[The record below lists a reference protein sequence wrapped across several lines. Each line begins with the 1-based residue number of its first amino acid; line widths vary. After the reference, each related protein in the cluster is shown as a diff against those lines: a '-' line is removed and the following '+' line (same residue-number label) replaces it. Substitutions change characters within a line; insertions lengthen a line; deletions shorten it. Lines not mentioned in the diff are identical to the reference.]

1 MLPDAANQ
9 SASGAE
15 QPMQQLVFKAQDRIL
30 RFKPALAVMLVKA
43 LQVEGESLDGDT
55 TIEVAFAPPATVTM
69 TERYAAAAQAKAAG
83 EALETIQENIL
94 GYSPEQI
101 AQDKQRRAEEQLA
114 LALNLTTQPPP
125 TTSEE
130 MQPVGN
136 ADTPGA
142 QDRRTA

>member
-1 MLPDAANQ
+1 
-9 SASGAE
+9 
-15 QPMQQLVFKAQDRIL
+15 MQQLVFKAQDRIL

-43 LQVEGESLDGDT
+43 LQVEGESLAGDT
-55 TIEVAFAPPATVTM
+55 VEVKFAPPATVTM

-130 MQPVGN
+130 MQPIGN
-136 ADTPGA
+136 ADVPGLPS
-142 QDRRTA
+142 RRTV